1 MSNTKETDW
10 ELFQEGSFVVIEG
23 TNGDD
28 LLTGG
33 EGNDSIRGL
42 GGNDTLLGLGGDDIL
57 EGGTGDDSLEG
68 GEGDDTLDGGPG
80 NDTMIGGPGDDTY
93 LVRSSNDIIIEQPN
107 QGLDT
112 VLAFVDY
119 TLPDN
124 VENIEL
130 QGRDNLSATGNDLDN
145 RILGN
150 RGDNFLSGEGGN
162 DTLIGGG
169 GDDTLDGGPD
179 ADTMIGGPG
188 DDTYIVRNTEDS
200 IIEQENAGID
210 NVIAFVSYTLPENVE
225 NLSLEGDQNIDG
237 TGNDLDNIINGNR
250 GNNLLIG
257 NGGND
262 TLRGG
267 VGDDTLNGVE
277 GTNLLIGGAG
287 NDTYVLSSRR
297 DRIVQVRG
305 NRNDR
310 NTVIAPFSYIL
321 GDNLHNLTLEGDD
334 NLRGVGN
341 ELDNLIVG
349 NDGNNLLVGR
359 DGNDTLIGGEGNN
372 TLNGGPGVDSMIG
385 GSGNNV
391 YFVDDPEDI
400 VVKLSPTG
408 TDQVRTTVD
417 YTLPEN
423 VQRLS
428 IISDDDVVGIGND
441 LDNFI
446 VGGAGNN
453 LLIGGEGSDTLIGG
467 DGDDTL
473 DGGGPVPDTIINE
486 PDDDDSLSI
495 SNEEEVNEGGETPD
509 QGEGGET
516 PDQGDDDDTSNG
528 GDGVTRGN
536 RLVGGRGNNTY
547 IVRSELD
554 EVIERSTDPNEIDT
568 VESFI
573 DYTLGD
579 NLENLTLLG
588 QAINGTGNAANNV
601 IIGNSRDN
609 FLQGLGGDDSLQ
621 GGEGNDTL
629 DGGEGTNT
637 LRGGPGDDTYIIN
650 NSEDVIIENRDEG
663 TDTVITTVPY
673 TLPRNVENI
682 IYEGE
687 GPTTLVG
694 NDNDNEITGGEGNDL
709 LEGGGG
715 DDTLIGGAGD
725 DTLDGGLGADVMIAA
740 SGSNTFVV
748 NRTDDV
754 VIKESA
760 APGEIDTIISS
771 VSYDIVENVNNIILT
786 GDRNLN
792 SVGNSLNNVMTGNDG
807 DNLLEGGEGNDTL
820 IGGEGNDTLDGGP
833 GADVMEGGPGDDT
846 YIVDNPQDRVVELPD
861 EGTDTV
867 ISSVDY
873 VLPANVENLTLTGNA
888 SRGTGNDLDNE
899 IIGNENDNNLI
910 GGAGNDTLDGVA
922 GTNRLEGGPGDDT
935 YIIRS
940 TEDTIV
946 EAPNGGTDTVIS
958 FVDYVLSDNLE
969 NLTLE
974 GEEAVNGTG
983 NALDNVITG
992 NANNN
997 LLIGGPGN
1005 DTLIGGEGDDTLDGT
1020 VPEGETP
1027 GIDSLVGGPG
1037 NDTYLIDHEGDVV
1050 VEERDGGIDTIFSSV
1065 PYDLPRNV
1073 ENIIFT
1079 ASVGDIEVTGNSADN
1094 RIVTIDGN
1102 NLLRGLEGDDTLEG
1116 GEGNDTLDGGP
1127 GADLMIGGPGSDTY
1141 IVDNENDQIIEEPK
1155 GPDSEDVDEVLA
1167 SVSYRLPDNVNNIT
1181 LTGRANIDATGNN
1194 LDNVLT
1200 GNSGNNRLDGG
1211 PGADT
1216 MIGGPGGDNTY
1227 VVDNE
1232 GDEVIESSSNNV
1244 STVESSID
1252 YTLGDNLRNL
1262 ILTGNNNI
1270 SGTGNR
1276 LDNQITGNQA
1286 NNVLTGGAGNDTLD
1300 GGAGADTMIGGPG
1313 DDTYI
1318 VDNSNDVIIEEPGE
1332 GTDIV
1337 LASASYTLPAN
1348 VENLT
1353 LTGNGA
1359 IDGTGND
1366 LDNVIIGNDNANT
1379 LEGGD
1384 GDDTLI
1390 GGLGNDSL
1398 VGGPGN
1404 DRLIGGAGQDT
1415 LVGGPGEDVFVYE
1428 SPDQGPDLIVGYVP
1442 NDDTIEVSA
1451 RGFGGGLEAGRT
1463 LSANQFTIGSSAT
1476 TREQR
1481 FIYQQEGNRNVLFY
1495 DPDGSGPLP
1504 QVRLLEM
1511 SGRVDLTNND
1521 IVIV

>member
-10 ELFQEGSFVVIEG
+10 QLFQEGSFILIEG

-28 LLTGG
+28 SLTGG
-33 EGNDSIRGL
+33 SGNDSIRGL
-42 GGNDTLLGLGGDDIL
+42 GGNDTLLGLGADDIL
-57 EGGTGDDSLEG
+57 EGGRGNDSLEG

-93 LVRSSNDIIIEQPN
+93 LVRSSNDTIIEQPN
-107 QGLDT
+107 QGIDT
-112 VLAFVDY
+112 ALIFVDY
-119 TLPDN
+119 VLPSN
-124 VENIEL
+124 VENVEL
-130 QGRDNLSATGNDLDN
+130 QERDNLSATGNDLDN

-169 GDDTLDGGPD
+169 GDDTLEGGPD
-179 ADTMIGGPG
+179 ADTMIGGAG
-188 DDTYIVRNTEDS
+188 NDTYIVRNTEDR
-200 IIEQENAGID
+200 IIEQEDAGID
-210 NVIAFVSYTLPENVE
+210 NVIAFVSYTIPENVE

-237 TGNDLDNIINGNR
+237 TGNDLDNVINGNR
-250 GNNLLIG
+250 GDNLLRG

-305 NRNDR
+305 NRSDR

-359 DGNDTLIGGEGNN
+359 EGNDTLNGGEGNN

-391 YFVDDPEDI
+391 YFVDDSEDI

-423 VQRLS
+423 IQRLS
-428 IISDDDVVGIGND
+428 IINNGDVAGTGNA
-441 LDNFI
+441 LDNYI
-446 VGGAGNN
+446 IGRSGNN
-453 LLIGGEGSDTLIGG
+453 LLSGGEGNDTLIGQ

-473 DGGGPVPDTIINE
+473 DGNGNPTDGVIEQPENDALTV
-486 PDDDDSLSI
+486 
-495 SNEEEVNEGGETPD
+495 SNEEEVNEG
-509 QGEGGET
+509 EGGET
-516 PDQGDDDDTSNG
+516 PDGGNG
-528 GDGVTRGN
+528 EETPGN
-536 RLVGGRGNNTY
+536 RLVGGRGNDTY
-547 IVRSELD
+547 RVYSEGD
-554 EVIERSTDPNEIDT
+554 EVVERSTDPNEIDT

-609 FLQGLGGDDSLQ
+609 FLQGLEGDDSLQ

-637 LRGGPGDDTYIIN
+637 LRGGLGDDTYIIN
-650 NSEDVIIENRDEG
+650 NSEDVIIESRDEG
-663 TDTVITTVPY
+663 TDTVITTVAY

-694 NDNDNEITGGEGNDL
+694 NNSDNEITGGEGNDS
-709 LEGGGG
+709 LEGEGG

-725 DTLDGGLGADVMIAA
+725 DTLDGGLGADSMVAA

-748 NRTDDV
+748 NRTDDI

-771 VSYDIVENVNNIILT
+771 VSYDIVDNVNNITLT

-807 DNLLEGGEGNDTL
+807 DNLLEGGEGNDNL
-820 IGGEGNDTLDGGP
+820 IGAEGNDTLDGGP
-833 GADVMEGGPGDDT
+833 GVDVMEGGPGDDT
-846 YIVDNPQDRVVELPD
+846 YIVDSPQDRVVELPD
-861 EGTDTV
+861 EGTDVV

-899 IIGNENDNNLI
+899 IIGNENNNNLI

-922 GTNRLEGGPGDDT
+922 GTNRLEGGAGDDT
-935 YIIRS
+935 YIVRS

-974 GEEAVNGTG
+974 GDEAVNGTG

-997 LLIGGPGN
+997 LLIGGLSN

-1037 NDTYLIDHEGDVV
+1037 NDTYLIDNEEDVV

-1073 ENIIFT
+1073 ENLIFT
-1079 ASVGDIEVTGNSADN
+1079 ASVGNIEVTGNSADN

-1141 IVDNENDQIIEEPK
+1141 IVDNEDDQIREQPK
-1155 GPDSEDVDEVLA
+1155 DAESEDVDEVLA
-1167 SVSYRLPDNVNNIT
+1167 SVTYRIPDNVNNIT
-1181 LTGRANIDATGNN
+1181 LTGRANINATGNN

-1200 GNSGNNRLDGG
+1200 GNGGDNRLDGAA
-1211 PGADT
+1211 GADT
-1216 MIGGPGGDNTY
+1216 MIGGTGGDNTY

-1232 GDEVIESSSNNV
+1232 GDEIIESSSNNV

-1262 ILTGNNNI
+1262 TLTGNNPI

-1276 LDNQITGNQA
+1276 LDNEITGNQG

-1300 GGAGADTMIGGPG
+1300 GGAGADTMIGGTG

-1318 VDNSNDVIIEEPGE
+1318 VDNSNDVIVEEPGE

-1337 LASASYTLPAN
+1337 LASANYTLAAN

-1353 LTGNGA
+1353 LTGNGV

-1366 LDNVIIGNDNANT
+1366 LDNVIIGNDNANN
-1379 LEGGD
+1379 LNGAD

-1390 GGLGNDSL
+1390 GGLGNDNL

-1415 LVGGPGEDVFVYE
+1415 LNGGPGEDIFVYE

-1442 NDDTIEVSA
+1442 NDNTIEVSA

-1463 LSANQFTIGSSAT
+1463 LSANQFVIGSSAT

-1495 DPDGSGPLP
+1495 DSDGSGPLP

-1521 IVIV
+1521 IFIV